1 MPQPNTV
8 VVATTEHESNTTQG
22 KNSEETGEVG
32 GTSSKFAKAQEESKV
47 QQSAEDINTLKI

>member
-1 MPQPNTV
+1 M
-8 VVATTEHESNTTQG
+8 VATTEHESNTTQG

-47 QQSAEDINTLKI
+47 QQSAEVINTLKI